1 MDNFDQSFDNHFH
14 NHFDNHFDQSC
25 YEPADYSIDPLA
37 FVPGAAL
44 DASKPSWGASLAIQQ
59 GIEALEASRA
69 QAHAHPHDGE
79 HAGGHQADGH
89 TYDEDGG
96 QDYYGAPAQT
106 RELPPADVYPT
117 YMTPT
122 ALSAP
127 AHFYPK
133 KDAYADRTDLTEDG
147 KQMLRD
153 ADALLLMLSGC
164 YGDDEKDGQKVS
176 HKKNEEGLQASN
188 LAVTPLPPKSRF
200 HKEYLWNPKGV
211 FQFTRDFLAGSLRFR
226 Y

>member
-1 MDNFDQSFDNHFH
+1 M
-14 NHFDNHFDQSC
+14 
-25 YEPADYSIDPLA
+25 A

-69 QAHAHPHDGE
+69 QAHVHSHDDQQ
-79 HAGGHQADGH
+79 ACRHQADGH
-89 TYDEDGG
+89 AYSQDDGPTYHE
-96 QDYYGAPAQT
+96 APTQH
-106 RELPPADVYPT
+106 RQSLPSDVYPA

-133 KDAYADRTDLTEDG
+133 ADAYADRTDLTADG

-164 YGDDEKDGQKVS
+164 YGEDEKEGQKVS
-176 HKKNEEGLQASN
+176 NKKTGEDIQASN
-188 LAVTPLPPKSRF
+188 LAVAPLPTKGRF
-200 HKEYLWNPKGV
+200 DKEYLWNPKGI
-211 FQFTRDFLAGSLRFR
+211 FQFTRDFFTGSLRFR
-226 Y
+226 H